1 MICKIVNCRKTS
13 RKKETGEQEVERSVA
28 TPVQSVV
35 RSWPHN
41 NNPKTINQ
49 KPFFTFATMTEKIL
63 ILDFG
68 SQYTQLIAR
77 AVREASVYCEIIPYQ
92 KTFEFEPGLKGI
104 ILSGSPFSV
113 NDEQAPDVNVQAFIK
128 QVPVLGVCYG
138 AQLTAKRF
146 GGRVEKSNKR
156 EYGRALLHK
165 QKNDVILKDVIE
177 KSQVWMS
184 HADTILEL
192 PKGFELLA
200 TTETIPIAAFRKN
213 GATDSRFT
221 IHDSRSRTHDFPLYG
236 LQFHPEV
243 YHSIEGKKIL
253 QNFLVNVCGCKQ
265 DWTPA
270 HFVSDTVEQLKK
282 KIGDRKVVMALSG
295 GVDSTVAAT
304 LISRAIGDHLF
315 GIFVDNGV
323 LRKDEFETV
332 LATYKN
338 LGLNVKGIDARN
350 RFYGELAGKTDPE
363 AKRKTIGRLFIEIF
377 QEEAKKVEG
386 IELLGQGTIYPD
398 VIESVSVHGPS
409 MTIKS
414 HHNVGGLPEKMHLEL
429 VEPLRFLFKDE
440 VRKVGMELG
449 IPEEMIGRHPFPGP
463 GLAIRILG
471 EITEE
476 KVRLLQEA
484 DHIYVKAL
492 KDHHLYATVWQAGA
506 ILLPV
511 KSVGVMGDERT
522 YEFTVA
528 LRAVTSVDGMTADWA
543 HLPYDFLAH
552 VSSEIINNVKGINR
566 VVYDI
571 SSKPPATIEW
581 E

>member
-1 MICKIVNCRKTS
+1 
-13 RKKETGEQEVERSVA
+13 
-28 TPVQSVV
+28 
-35 RSWPHN
+35 
-41 NNPKTINQ
+41 
-49 KPFFTFATMTEKIL
+49 MTEKIL

-77 AVREASVYCEIIPYQ
+77 AVREANVYCEIVPYH
-92 KTFEFEPGLKGI
+92 KTIEFDASLKGI

-113 NDEQAPDVNVQAFIK
+113 NDANAPQIDIAALHRRL
-128 QVPVLGVCYG
+128 PVLGVCYG
-138 AQLTAKRF
+138 AQLTAKQF
-146 GGRVEKSNKR
+146 GGRVANSNKR

-165 QKNDVILKDVIE
+165 QKNSVLLKDVTE
-177 KSQVWMS
+177 LSQVWMS
-184 HADTILEL
+184 HADTILDL
-192 PKGFELLA
+192 PAGFEVLA
-200 TTETIPIAAFRKN
+200 NTENIPYAAFMKGAAAAELN
-213 GATDSRFT
+213 GGGGAVEK
-221 IHDSRSRTHDFPLYG
+221 PLYC

-243 YHSIEGKKIL
+243 YHSVEGKKIIR
-253 QNFLVNVCGCKQ
+253 NFLVNVCGCKQ

-270 HFVSDTVEQLKK
+270 HFVSDTIAALQKQ
-282 KIGDRKVVMALSG
+282 IGNRQVIMALSG

-304 LISRAIGDHLF
+304 LIHRAIGDRLH

-323 LRKDEFETV
+323 LRKNEFEQV
-332 LATYKN
+332 LNTYQQI
-338 LGLNVKGIDARN
+338 GLNVQGIDAKKL
-350 RFYGELAGKTDPE
+350 FYSELAGKTDPE
-363 AKRKTIGRLFIEIF
+363 EKRKTIGRLFIEVF
-377 QEEAKKVEG
+377 QDEAKKVKG
-386 IELLGQGTIYPD
+386 VELLGQGTIYPD

-409 MTIKS
+409 VTIKS

-440 VRKVGMELG
+440 VRRVGAELG
-449 IPEEMIGRHPFPGP
+449 IPDDLLQRHPFPGP

-471 EITEE
+471 EVTEE

-484 DHIYVKAL
+484 DDVYVKGL
-492 KDHHLYATVWQAGA
+492 KNHQLYGAVWQAGA

-522 YEFTVA
+522 YEYTVA

-543 HLPYDFLAH
+543 HLPYTFLADI
-552 VSSEIINNVKGINR
+552 SNDIINSVKGINR